1 MTLQQLEYIL
11 AVNQFRHFAK
21 AAEYCR
27 VTQPTLSAMIQKLE
41 EELDTRIFDRSQQ
54 PVCPTPVGILIIEQA
69 QKILVQANRIK
80 NIIEEEKHSLTGTF
94 KLGILPTVA
103 PYLLPRFFP
112 QLMKKYPDLD
122 IRVIEMK
129 TNDIKKALQTGE
141 IDAGIVASLAGMEEL
156 QQTPLFYEQFFV
168 YVSRKDILFNSEVI
182 RTSDLNGEQ
191 LWLLDEGHCF
201 RDQLVRFCQMKS
213 ARASQLAYHLGSME
227 TFMRMVESGKG
238 VTFIP
243 ELAVLQLG
251 DIQKELVRPF
261 AIPCPT
267 RQIVMLTNKNFIRHT
282 LLEARLRKKIGVYGK
297 CIVTRLVAERLQIGF
312 RHCDG
317 GVPHGF

>member
-54 PVCPTPVGILIIEQA
+54 PVCPTPVGIHIIEQA
-69 QKILVQANRIK
+69 QNILVQANRIK

-122 IRVIEMK
+122 IRVVEMK

-156 QQTPLFYEQFFV
+156 EQTPLFYEQFFA
-168 YVSRKDILFNSEVI
+168 YVSREDALFNNEVI

-251 DIQKELVRPF
+251 DAQKELVRSF

-267 RQIVMLTNKNFIRHT
+267 RQVVLLTNKNFIRHT
-282 LLEARLRKKIGVYGK
+282 LLEV
-297 CIVTRLVAERLQIGF
+297 LVKEIKLS
-312 RHCDG
+312 
-317 GVPHGF
+317 VPKEMLSLKATQAVV

>member
-54 PVCPTPVGILIIEQA
+54 PVCPTPVGIHIIEQA
-69 QKILVQANRIK
+69 QNILVQANRIK
-80 NIIEEEKHSLTGTF
+80 NIIEEEKHSLTGIF

-122 IRVIEMK
+122 IRVVEMK

-156 QQTPLFYEQFFV
+156 QQTPLFYEQFFA
-168 YVSRKDILFNSEVI
+168 YVSREDALFNNEVI

-201 RDQLVRFCQMKS
+201 RDQLVRFCQMKP

-251 DIQKELVRPF
+251 DAQKELVRSF

-267 RQIVMLTNKNFIRHT
+267 RQVVLLTNKNFIRHT
-282 LLEARLRKKIGVYGK
+282 LLEV
-297 CIVTRLVAERLQIGF
+297 LVKEIKLS
-312 RHCDG
+312 
-317 GVPHGF
+317 VPKEMLSLKATQAVV

>member
-54 PVCPTPVGILIIEQA
+54 PVCPTPVGIHIIEQA
-69 QKILVQANRIK
+69 QNILVQANRIK

-122 IRVIEMK
+122 IRVVEMK

-156 QQTPLFYEQFFV
+156 QQTPLFYEQFFA
-168 YVSRKDILFNSEVI
+168 YVSREDALFNNEVI

-213 ARASQLAYHLGSME
+213 ARASHLAYHLGSME

-251 DIQKELVRPF
+251 DAQKELVRSF

-267 RQIVMLTNKNFIRHT
+267 RQVVLLTNKNFIRHT
-282 LLEARLRKKIGVYGK
+282 LLEV
-297 CIVTRLVAERLQIGF
+297 LVKEIKLS
-312 RHCDG
+312 
-317 GVPHGF
+317 VPKEMLSLKATQAVV

>member
-54 PVCPTPVGILIIEQA
+54 PVCPTPVGIHIIEQA
-69 QKILVQANRIK
+69 QNILVQANRIK
-80 NIIEEEKHSLTGTF
+80 NIIEEEKRSLTGTF

-122 IRVIEMK
+122 IRVVEMK

-156 QQTPLFYEQFFV
+156 QQTPLFYEQFFA
-168 YVSRKDILFNSEVI
+168 YVSREDALFNNEVI

-251 DIQKELVRPF
+251 DAQKELVRSF

-267 RQIVMLTNKNFIRHT
+267 RQVVLLTNKNFIRHT
-282 LLEARLRKKIGVYGK
+282 LLEV
-297 CIVTRLVAERLQIGF
+297 LVKEIKLS
-312 RHCDG
+312 
-317 GVPHGF
+317 VPKEMLSLKATQAVV

>member
-54 PVCPTPVGILIIEQA
+54 PVCPTPVGIHIIEQA
-69 QKILVQANRIK
+69 QNILVQANRIK

-122 IRVIEMK
+122 IRVVEMK

-156 QQTPLFYEQFFV
+156 QQTPLFYEQFFA
-168 YVSRKDILFNSEVI
+168 YVSREDALFNNEVI

-251 DIQKELVRPF
+251 DTQKELVRPF

-267 RQIVMLTNKNFIRHT
+267 RQVVLLTNKNFIRYT
-282 LLEARLRKKIGVYGK
+282 LLEALTKEITLSVPKEMLSLK
-297 CIVTRLVAERLQIGF
+297 ATQIM
-312 RHCDG
+312 
-317 GVPHGF
+317 V

>member
-11 AVNQFRHFAK
+11 AVNQFRHCAK

-54 PVCPTPVGILIIEQA
+54 PICPTPVGILIIEQA

-282 LLEARLRKKIGVYGK
+282 LLEALTKEIKSSIPK
-297 CIVTRLVAERLQIGF
+297 EMLSLKATQAIV
-312 RHCDG
+312 
-317 GVPHGF
+317 

>member
-54 PVCPTPVGILIIEQA
+54 PVCPTPVGIHIIEQA
-69 QKILVQANRIK
+69 QNILVQANRIK

-112 QLMKKYPDLD
+112 QLMKKYPNLD
-122 IRVIEMK
+122 IRVVEMK

-156 QQTPLFYEQFFV
+156 QQTPLFYEQFFA
-168 YVSRKDILFNSEVI
+168 YVSREDALFNNEVI

-251 DIQKELVRPF
+251 DAQKELVCSF

-267 RQIVMLTNKNFIRHT
+267 RQVVLLTNKNFIRHT
-282 LLEARLRKKIGVYGK
+282 LLEV
-297 CIVTRLVAERLQIGF
+297 LVKEIKLS
-312 RHCDG
+312 
-317 GVPHGF
+317 VPKEMLSLKATQAVV

>member
-54 PVCPTPVGILIIEQA
+54 PVCPTPVGIHIIEQA
-69 QKILVQANRIK
+69 QNILVQANRIK

-122 IRVIEMK
+122 IRVVEMK

-156 QQTPLFYEQFFV
+156 QQTPLFYEQFFA
-168 YVSRKDILFNSEVI
+168 YVSREDALFNNEVI

-191 LWLLDEGHCF
+191 LWLHDEGHCF

-251 DIQKELVRPF
+251 DAQKELVRSF

-267 RQIVMLTNKNFIRHT
+267 RQVVLLTNKNFIRHT
-282 LLEARLRKKIGVYGK
+282 LLEV
-297 CIVTRLVAERLQIGF
+297 LVKEIKLS
-312 RHCDG
+312 
-317 GVPHGF
+317 VPKEMLSLKATQAVV

>member
-11 AVNQFRHFAK
+11 AVNQFLHFAK

-54 PVCPTPVGILIIEQA
+54 PVCPTPVGIHIIEQA
-69 QKILVQANRIK
+69 QNILVQANRIK

-122 IRVIEMK
+122 IRVVEMK

-156 QQTPLFYEQFFV
+156 QQTPLFYEQFFA
-168 YVSRKDILFNSEVI
+168 YVSREDALFNNEVI

-201 RDQLVRFCQMKS
+201 RDQLVRCDQMKA
-213 ARASQLAYHLGSME
+213 ARASQRAYHLGSME

-238 VTFIP
+238 VTFLP

-251 DIQKELVRPF
+251 DAQKELVRSF

-267 RQIVMLTNKNFIRHT
+267 RQVVLLTNKNFIRHT
-282 LLEARLRKKIGVYGK
+282 LLEV
-297 CIVTRLVAERLQIGF
+297 LVKEIKLS
-312 RHCDG
+312 
-317 GVPHGF
+317 VPKEMLSLKATQAVV

>member
-54 PVCPTPVGILIIEQA
+54 PVCPTPVGIHIIEQA
-69 QKILVQANRIK
+69 QNILVQANRIK

-122 IRVIEMK
+122 IRVVEMK

-156 QQTPLFYEQFFV
+156 QQTPLFYEQFFA
-168 YVSRKDILFNSEVI
+168 YVSREDALFNNEVI

-227 TFMRMVESGKG
+227 TFMRMVENGKG

-251 DIQKELVRPF
+251 NAQKELVRSF

-267 RQIVMLTNKNFIRHT
+267 RQVVLLTNKNFIRHT
-282 LLEARLRKKIGVYGK
+282 LLEV
-297 CIVTRLVAERLQIGF
+297 LVKEIKLS
-312 RHCDG
+312 
-317 GVPHGF
+317 VPKEMLSLKATQAVV

>member
-11 AVNQFRHFAK
+11 AVNQFRHFAR

-54 PVCPTPVGILIIEQA
+54 PVCPTPVGIHIIEQA
-69 QKILVQANRIK
+69 QNILVQANRIK

-122 IRVIEMK
+122 IRVVEMK

-156 QQTPLFYEQFFV
+156 QQTPLFYEQFFA
-168 YVSRKDILFNSEVI
+168 YVSREDALFNNEVI

-251 DIQKELVRPF
+251 EAQKELVRPF

-282 LLEARLRKKIGVYGK
+282 LLNALTKEIQNAVPGEMQKLKAVQ
-297 CIVTRLVAERLQIGF
+297 TLV
-312 RHCDG
+312 
-317 GVPHGF
+317 

>member
-267 RQIVMLTNKNFIRHT
+267 WQIVMLTNKNFIRHT
-282 LLEARLRKKIGVYGK
+282 LLEALTKEIKSSIPK
-297 CIVTRLVAERLQIGF
+297 EMLSLKATQAIV
-312 RHCDG
+312 
-317 GVPHGF
+317 

>member
-27 VTQPTLSAMIQKLE
+27 VTQSTLSAMIQKLE

-54 PVCPTPVGILIIEQA
+54 PVCPTPVGIHIIEQA
-69 QKILVQANRIK
+69 QNILVQANRIK

-122 IRVIEMK
+122 IRVVEMK

-156 QQTPLFYEQFFV
+156 QQTPLFYEQFFA
-168 YVSRKDILFNSEVI
+168 YVSREDALFNNEVI

-251 DIQKELVRPF
+251 DAQKELVRSF

-267 RQIVMLTNKNFIRHT
+267 RQVVLLTNKNFIRHT
-282 LLEARLRKKIGVYGK
+282 LLEV
-297 CIVTRLVAERLQIGF
+297 LVKEIKLS
-312 RHCDG
+312 
-317 GVPHGF
+317 VPKEMLSLKATQAVV

>member
-1 MTLQQLEYIL
+1 MPHSRRYPHHRTSTEYI
-11 AVNQFRHFAK
+11 
-21 AAEYCR
+21 
-27 VTQPTLSAMIQKLE
+27 
-41 EELDTRIFDRSQQ
+41 
-54 PVCPTPVGILIIEQA
+54 
-69 QKILVQANRIK
+69 QANRIK

-122 IRVIEMK
+122 IRVVEMK

-156 QQTPLFYEQFFV
+156 QQTPLFYEQFFA
-168 YVSRKDILFNSEVI
+168 YVSREDALFNNEVI

-251 DIQKELVRPF
+251 DAQKELVRSF

-267 RQIVMLTNKNFIRHT
+267 RQVVLLTNKNFIRHT
-282 LLEARLRKKIGVYGK
+282 LLEV
-297 CIVTRLVAERLQIGF
+297 LVKEIKLS
-312 RHCDG
+312 
-317 GVPHGF
+317 VPKEMLSLKATQAVV

>member
-94 KLGILPTVA
+94 KLGILHTVA

-282 LLEARLRKKIGVYGK
+282 LLEALTKEIKSSIPK
-297 CIVTRLVAERLQIGF
+297 EMLSLKATQAIV
-312 RHCDG
+312 
-317 GVPHGF
+317 

>member
-11 AVNQFRHFAK
+11 AVNQFRHFAR

-54 PVCPTPVGILIIEQA
+54 PVCPTPVGIHIIEQA
-69 QKILVQANRIK
+69 QNILVQANRIK

-122 IRVIEMK
+122 IRVVEMK

-156 QQTPLFYEQFFV
+156 QQTPLFYEQFFA
-168 YVSRKDILFNSEVI
+168 YVSREDTLFNNEVI

-251 DIQKELVRPF
+251 EAQKELVRPF

-282 LLEARLRKKIGVYGK
+282 LLNALTKEIQNAVPGEMQKLKAVQ
-297 CIVTRLVAERLQIGF
+297 TLV
-312 RHCDG
+312 
-317 GVPHGF
+317 

>member
-54 PVCPTPVGILIIEQA
+54 PVCPTPVGILIIERA

-201 RDQLVRFCQMKS
+201 RDQLMRFCQMKS

-282 LLEARLRKKIGVYGK
+282 LLEALTKEIKSSIPK
-297 CIVTRLVAERLQIGF
+297 EMLSLKATQAIV
-312 RHCDG
+312 
-317 GVPHGF
+317 

>member
-201 RDQLVRFCQMKS
+201 RNQLMRFCQMKS

-282 LLEARLRKKIGVYGK
+282 LLEALTKEIKSSIPK
-297 CIVTRLVAERLQIGF
+297 EMLSLKATQAIV
-312 RHCDG
+312 
-317 GVPHGF
+317 

>member
-201 RDQLVRFCQMKS
+201 RDQLMRFCQMKS

-227 TFMRMVESGKG
+227 TFMRRVESGKG

-282 LLEARLRKKIGVYGK
+282 LLEALTKEIKSSIPK
-297 CIVTRLVAERLQIGF
+297 EMLSLKATQAIV
-312 RHCDG
+312 
-317 GVPHGF
+317 

>member
-54 PVCPTPVGILIIEQA
+54 PVCPTPVGIHIIEQA
-69 QKILVQANRIK
+69 QNILVQANRIK

-122 IRVIEMK
+122 IRVVEMK

-156 QQTPLFYEQFFV
+156 QQTPLFYEQFFA
-168 YVSRKDILFNSEVI
+168 YVSREDALFNNEVI

-251 DIQKELVRPF
+251 DAQKELVRSF
-261 AIPCPT
+261 AT
-267 RQIVMLTNKNFIRHT
+267 RQVVLLTNKNFIRHT
-282 LLEARLRKKIGVYGK
+282 LLEV
-297 CIVTRLVAERLQIGF
+297 LVKEIKLS
-312 RHCDG
+312 
-317 GVPHGF
+317 VPKEMLSLKATQAVV

>member
-54 PVCPTPVGILIIEQA
+54 PVCPTPIGIHIIEQA
-69 QKILVQANRIK
+69 QNVLVQANRIK

-94 KLGILPTVA
+94 NLGILPTIA

-112 QLMKKYPDLD
+112 QLMKKYPGLD
-122 IRVIEMK
+122 IRVVEMK

-141 IDAGIVASLAGMEEL
+141 VDAGIVASLAGMEEF
-156 QQTPLFYEQFFV
+156 QQTALFYEQFFA
-168 YVSRKDILFNSEVI
+168 YVAREDALSQNEVI
-182 RTSDLNGEQ
+182 RTSDLNVNGEQ

-251 DIQKELVRPF
+251 DPL
-261 AIPCPT
+261 
-267 RQIVMLTNKNFIRHT
+267 
-282 LLEARLRKKIGVYGK
+282 
-297 CIVTRLVAERLQIGF
+297 
-312 RHCDG
+312 
-317 GVPHGF
+317 PHPPGRAADQ

>member
-11 AVNQFRHFAK
+11 AVDRFRHFAK

-41 EELDTRIFDRSQQ
+41 EELDTKIFDRSQQ
-54 PVCPTPVGILIIEQA
+54 PVCPTPIGMHIIEQA
-69 QKILVQANRIK
+69 RQVLVQTNRIK
-80 NIIEEEKHSLTGTF
+80 NIIEEEKHSLSGTF
-94 KLGILPTVA
+94 HLGILPTIA

-112 QLMKKYPDLD
+112 QLMKKYPSLD
-122 IRVIEMK
+122 IRVTEMK
-129 TNDIKKALQTGE
+129 TKDIKSALQTGE
-141 IDAGIVASLAGMEEL
+141 IDAGIVAGLADMEEFR
-156 QQTPLFYEQFFV
+156 QTPLFYEQFYA
-168 YVSRKDILFNSEVI
+168 YVSREDPLFKNEVI

-201 RDQLVRFCQMKS
+201 RDQLMRFCQLKA

-243 ELAVLQLG
+243 ELAVMQLNE
-251 DIQKELVRPF
+251 IQQELVRPF

-267 RQIVMLTNKNFIRHT
+267 RQIIMLTSPNFIRLT
-282 LLEARLRKKIGVYGK
+282 LLEALTQEIKSAVPKEMLGLKPVQA
-297 CIVTRLVAERLQIGF
+297 LV
-312 RHCDG
+312 
-317 GVPHGF
+317 

>member
-54 PVCPTPVGILIIEQA
+54 PVCPTPVGIHIIEQA
-69 QKILVQANRIK
+69 QNILVQANRIK

-122 IRVIEMK
+122 IRVVEMK

-156 QQTPLFYEQFFV
+156 QQTPLFYEQFFA
-168 YVSRKDILFNSEVI
+168 YVSREDALFNNEVI

-213 ARASQLAYHLGSME
+213 ARASELAYHLGSME

-251 DIQKELVRPF
+251 DAQKELVRSF

-267 RQIVMLTNKNFIRHT
+267 RQVVLLTNKNFIRHT
-282 LLEARLRKKIGVYGK
+282 LLEV
-297 CIVTRLVAERLQIGF
+297 LVKEIKLS
-312 RHCDG
+312 
-317 GVPHGF
+317 VPKEMLSLKATQAVV

>member
-54 PVCPTPVGILIIEQA
+54 PICPTPVGILIIEQA

-168 YVSRKDILFNSEVI
+168 YMSRKNILFNSEVI

-282 LLEARLRKKIGVYGK
+282 LLEALTKEIKSSIPK
-297 CIVTRLVAERLQIGF
+297 EMLSLKATQAIV
-312 RHCDG
+312 
-317 GVPHGF
+317 

>member
-54 PVCPTPVGILIIEQA
+54 PVCPTPVGIHIIEQA
-69 QKILVQANRIK
+69 QNILVQANCIK

-122 IRVIEMK
+122 IRVVEMK

-156 QQTPLFYEQFFV
+156 QQTPLFYEQFFA
-168 YVSRKDILFNSEVI
+168 YVSREDALFNNEVI

-251 DIQKELVRPF
+251 DAQKELVRSF

-267 RQIVMLTNKNFIRHT
+267 RQVVLLTNKNFIRHT
-282 LLEARLRKKIGVYGK
+282 LLEV
-297 CIVTRLVAERLQIGF
+297 LVKEIKLS
-312 RHCDG
+312 
-317 GVPHGF
+317 VPKEMLSLKATQAVV

>member
-54 PVCPTPVGILIIEQA
+54 PICPTPVGILIIEQA

-122 IRVIEMK
+122 IRVVEMK

-282 LLEARLRKKIGVYGK
+282 LLEALTKEIKSSIPK
-297 CIVTRLVAERLQIGF
+297 EMLSLKATQAIV
-312 RHCDG
+312 
-317 GVPHGF
+317 

>member
-11 AVNQFRHFAK
+11 AVNQFRHFAR

-54 PVCPTPVGILIIEQA
+54 PVCPTPVGIHIIEQA
-69 QKILVQANRIK
+69 QNILVQANRIK

-122 IRVIEMK
+122 IRVVEMK

-156 QQTPLFYEQFFV
+156 QQTPLFYEQFFA
-168 YVSRKDILFNSEVI
+168 YVSREDALFNNEVI

-251 DIQKELVRPF
+251 EAQKELVRPF

-267 RQIVMLTNKNFIRHT
+267 RQVVLLTNKNFIRHT
-282 LLEARLRKKIGVYGK
+282 LLEV
-297 CIVTRLVAERLQIGF
+297 LVKEIKLS
-312 RHCDG
+312 
-317 GVPHGF
+317 VPKEMLSLKATQAVV